1 MFRFFGCLI
10 SAVADSVFFFA
21 GAFEGEAAVLE
32 DADGAGEVGKGVGE
46 DSVCGA
52 GGFDPVD
59 HGFGRFE
66 GVAVETELG
75 EDGVA
80 DLGGVGIVGP
90 AEAADRADE
99 GCGLDGGGWEE
110 DVAVPADVGWVF
122 GEALL
127 EELEDVRLPVG
138 VGPLGGDAAVED
150 FA

>member
-1 MFRFFGCLI
+1 MLI
-10 SAVADSVFFFA
+10 SAVADGVLFFA

-32 DADGAGEVGKGVGE
+32 DTDGAGEVGEGVGE

-59 HGFGRFE
+59 HGFGGFE
-66 GVAVETELG
+66 GVAVEAELG

-80 DLGGVGIVGP
+80 NLGGVGVVGP
-90 AEAADRADE
+90 AKAADRADE
-99 GCGLDGGGWEE
+99 GCGLVGGGGEE
-110 DVAVPADVGWVF
+110 DVAVPADVGGVV
-122 GEALL
+122 GETLL

-150 FA
+150 VA